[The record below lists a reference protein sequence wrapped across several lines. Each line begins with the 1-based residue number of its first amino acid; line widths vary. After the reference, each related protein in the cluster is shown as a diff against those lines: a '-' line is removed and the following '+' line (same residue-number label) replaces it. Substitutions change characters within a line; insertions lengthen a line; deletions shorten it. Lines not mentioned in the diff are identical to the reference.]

1 MPSIEQQVELV
12 KTLVTGIRS
21 NAAALSPEQLASP
34 SACADW
40 QVQDVLSHL
49 IGGAERQADSMRR
62 GRAGD
67 SGPAPGFT
75 PMDSTAMSSTNAQ
88 RDIQRREQLGDG
100 LLLAYDTAYASLQEQ
115 IDALGPNDW
124 ETPCWHLRRGAI
136 SAADY
141 LELRI
146 QELAIHDWDMRHGL
160 EDSPQLNADCV
171 STLLS
176 ATPKWLGMCFRP
188 GEKLDAPVVYEFD
201 LAPPYE
207 TSIIVRVAG
216 RQLRLPGGRRSPR
229 PLDGLRRGPGLPA
242 VHLRAHHRPGG
253 HRRQRVRHHGRPGPA
268 GPLRGLVPG
277 SIESV
282 ELGMRNGK

>member
-1 MPSIEQQVELV
+1 MPSIEQQGELV
-12 KTLVTGIRS
+12 KVLVDNIRS
-21 NAAALSPEQLASP
+21 NTAALSPEQLAQP

-49 IGGAERQADSMRR
+49 IGGADRQADSMRR

-67 SGPAPGFT
+67 SGPAAGFT
-75 PMDSTAMSSTNAQ
+75 PMDSASMSANNAQ

-100 LLLAYDTAYASLQEQ
+100 LLSAFDSAYAGLQEQ
-115 IDALGPNDW
+115 IDALGPNEW

-146 QELAIHDWDMRHGL
+146 QELAIHDWDMRRGL
-160 EDSPQLNADCV
+160 EESPQLNADCI

-188 GEKLDAPVVYEFD
+188 GEKLEAPVVYEFD

-207 TSIIVRVAG
+207 SSIIVRVQGDSFDFPAEDEAAERWTVCAEAPAFLLFIYG
-216 RQLRLPGGRRSPR
+216 RITGREAIEANEFAITGEPDL
-229 PLDGLRRGPGLPA
+229 LDRFETWFRG
-242 VHLRAHHRPGG
+242 V
-253 HRRQRVRHHGRPGPA
+253 
-268 GPLRGLVPG
+268 
-277 SIESV
+277 
-282 ELGMRNGK
+282 

>member
-12 KTLVTGIRS
+12 KTLVGDIRHS
-21 NAAALSPEQLASP
+21 FAALTPEQAASP

-40 QVQDVLSHL
+40 QVHDVLSHL

-62 GRAGD
+62 GRDGD

-75 PMDSTAMSSTNAQ
+75 PADSTTLSTNNAQ
-88 RDIQRREQLGDG
+88 RDLQRREQLGGG
-100 LLLAYDTAYASLQEQ
+100 LLGAYDTAYADLQQQ

-160 EDSPQLNADCV
+160 EDSPQLNASCV
-171 STLLS
+171 DTLLS

-201 LAPPYE
+201 LAPPHE
-207 TSIIVRVAG
+207 TSIIVRVSGDSFDFPDEAQVPERWTVCAEAPAFLLFIYGRITGREAIAANEFAITGDAG
-216 RQLRLPGGRRSPR
+216 L
-229 PLDGLRRGPGLPA
+229 LDRFEAWFRG
-242 VHLRAHHRPGG
+242 V
-253 HRRQRVRHHGRPGPA
+253 
-268 GPLRGLVPG
+268 
-277 SIESV
+277 
-282 ELGMRNGK
+282 

>member
-12 KTLVTGIRS
+12 KTLVADIRS
-21 NAAALSPEQLASP
+21 NFAALTPEQAASP

-40 QVQDVLSHL
+40 QVHDVLSHL

-75 PMDSTAMSSTNAQ
+75 PADSTTLSINNAQ
-88 RDIQRREQLGDG
+88 RDIQRREQLGGG
-100 LLLAYDTAYASLQEQ
+100 LLAAYDTAYADLQQQ

-136 SAADY
+136 SASDY

-146 QELAIHDWDMRHGL
+146 QELAIHDWDMRHSL
-160 EDSPQLNADCV
+160 EDSPELSPECV

-176 ATPKWLGMCFRP
+176 ATPKWLGMCFRL
-188 GEKLDAPVVYEFD
+188 GEKMDAPVVYEFD
-201 LAPPYE
+201 LAPPHE

-216 RQLRLPGGRRSPR
+216 DSFDFPAEEQVPERWTVCAEAPAFLLFIYGRITGREAIAANEFAITGDAGL
-229 PLDGLRRGPGLPA
+229 LDRFEAWFRG
-242 VHLRAHHRPGG
+242 V
-253 HRRQRVRHHGRPGPA
+253 
-268 GPLRGLVPG
+268 
-277 SIESV
+277 
-282 ELGMRNGK
+282 

>member
-12 KTLVTGIRS
+12 KTLVNDIRNNTAS
-21 NAAALSPEQLASP
+21 LSAEQMASP

-49 IGGAERQADSMRR
+49 IGGAERQTDSMRR

-75 PMDSTAMSSTNAQ
+75 PADSTTLSVNNAQ

-100 LLLAYDTAYASLQEQ
+100 LLAAYETAYASLQEQ
-115 IDALGPNDW
+115 IDAIGPNDW

-141 LELRI
+141 IELRI

-160 EDSPQLNADCV
+160 EDSPQIHADCV

-201 LAPPYE
+201 LAPPHE
-207 TSIIVRVAG
+207 TSIIVRVQGDSFDFPTEDEAPERWTVCAEAPAFLLFIYG
-216 RQLRLPGGRRSPR
+216 RITGREAIEANEFAITGDAAL
-229 PLDGLRRGPGLPA
+229 LDQFEAWFRG
-242 VHLRAHHRPGG
+242 V
-253 HRRQRVRHHGRPGPA
+253 
-268 GPLRGLVPG
+268 
-277 SIESV
+277 
-282 ELGMRNGK
+282 

>member
-12 KTLVTGIRS
+12 KTLVNGIRRNTAS
-21 NAAALSPEQLASP
+21 LGPEQLAQP
-34 SACADW
+34 SACDGW

-62 GRAGD
+62 GRDGD

-75 PMDSTAMSSTNAQ
+75 PMDSTAMSATNAQ
-88 RDIQRREQLGDG
+88 RDIQRREQLGG
-100 LLLAYDTAYASLQEQ
+100 RLLTAFDSAYAGLQQQ

-124 ETPCWHLRRGAI
+124 DTLCWHLRRGAI
-136 SAADY
+136 SASDY

-146 QELAIHDWDMRHGL
+146 QELAIHDWDMRHGV

-176 ATPKWLGMCFRP
+176 AAPKWLGMCFRP

-201 LAPPYE
+201 LAPPHE

-216 RQLRLPGGRRSPR
+216 DSFDFPAENEAPERWTVCAEAPAFLLFIYGRITGKQAIEANEFAITGDSALLERFE
-229 PLDGLRRGPGLPA
+229 GWFRG
-242 VHLRAHHRPGG
+242 V
-253 HRRQRVRHHGRPGPA
+253 
-268 GPLRGLVPG
+268 
-277 SIESV
+277 
-282 ELGMRNGK
+282 

>member
-1 MPSIEQQVELV
+1 MPSIEQQIELV
-12 KTLVTGIRS
+12 KTLVNDIHTRVAS
-21 NAAALSPEQLASP
+21 LSPEQLARP

-40 QVQDVLSHL
+40 QVHDVLSHL
-49 IGGAERQADSMRR
+49 IGGAERQTDSMRR

-75 PMDSTAMSSTNAQ
+75 PADSTTLSTNNAQ

-100 LLLAYDTAYASLQEQ
+100 LLTAYDAAYANLQEQ

-216 RQLRLPGGRRSPR
+216 DSFDFPTEDEVPQRWTVCGEAPAFLLFIYGRITGREAIAANEFAITGDPAL
-229 PLDGLRRGPGLPA
+229 LDQFEAGFRG
-242 VHLRAHHRPGG
+242 V
-253 HRRQRVRHHGRPGPA
+253 
-268 GPLRGLVPG
+268 
-277 SIESV
+277 
-282 ELGMRNGK
+282 

>member
-1 MPSIEQQVELV
+1 MPSIEQQIELV
-12 KTLVTGIRS
+12 KTLVNDIHRNISVLT
-21 NAAALSPEQLASP
+21 PEQLARP

-62 GRAGD
+62 GRSGD

-75 PMDSTAMSSTNAQ
+75 PMDSSAMSATNAQ
-88 RDIQRREQLGDG
+88 RDIQRREQLGAAG
-100 LLLAYDTAYASLQEQ
+100 LLSAFDTAYASLQEQ
-115 IDALGPNDW
+115 IDAIGASDW

-160 EDSPQLNADCV
+160 EDSPQLNANCV
-171 STLLS
+171 ATLLS

-188 GEKLDAPVVYEFD
+188 GEKLDTPVVYEFD
-201 LAPPYE
+201 LAPPHE
-207 TSIIVRVAG
+207 TSIIVRVQGDSFDFPAEGEAPDRWTVCAEAPAFLLFIYG
-216 RQLRLPGGRRSPR
+216 RITGRDAIAANEFAVTGDPAL
-229 PLDGLRRGPGLPA
+229 LDRFEGWFRG
-242 VHLRAHHRPGG
+242 V
-253 HRRQRVRHHGRPGPA
+253 
-268 GPLRGLVPG
+268 
-277 SIESV
+277 
-282 ELGMRNGK
+282 

>member
-12 KTLVTGIRS
+12 KTLVEGIRR
-21 NAAALSPEQLASP
+21 NAASLTPEELARP

-49 IGGAERQADSMRR
+49 IGGAERQTDSMRR

-67 SGPAPGFT
+67 SGPAAGFT
-75 PMDSTAMSSTNAQ
+75 PMDSTAMSATNAQ
-88 RDIQRREQLGDG
+88 RDIQRREQLGGG
-100 LLLAYDTAYASLQEQ
+100 LVTAFEAAYAGLQQEL
-115 IDALGPNDW
+115 DRPGPDDW
-124 ETPCWHLRRGAI
+124 DTPCWHLRRGAI
-136 SAADY
+136 PASDY

-176 ATPKWLGMCFRP
+176 AAHKWLGMCFRP

-201 LAPPYE
+201 LAPPHE
-207 TSIIVRVAG
+207 TSIIVRVSGAG
-216 RQLRLPGGRRSPR
+216 FDFPAEAEAPERWTVCAEAPAFLLFIYGRITGQEAIAANEFAITGDSALLERFE
-229 PLDGLRRGPGLPA
+229 GWFRG
-242 VHLRAHHRPGG
+242 V
-253 HRRQRVRHHGRPGPA
+253 
-268 GPLRGLVPG
+268 
-277 SIESV
+277 
-282 ELGMRNGK
+282 

>member
-1 MPSIEQQVELV
+1 MPSIEQQIALV
-12 KTLVTGIRS
+12 KTLVADIRS
-21 NAAALSPEQLASP
+21 SFAALTPEQASSP

-40 QVQDVLSHL
+40 QVRDVLSHL
-49 IGGAERQADSMRR
+49 IGGAERQTDSMRR

-75 PMDSTAMSSTNAQ
+75 PADSTTLSVNNAQ
-88 RDIQRREQLGDG
+88 RDIQRREELGAG
-100 LLLAYDTAYASLQEQ
+100 MLAAYDTAYAEMQQQ
-115 IDALGPNDW
+115 IDSLGPNDW

-160 EDSPQLNADCV
+160 EDSPQLNPECV

-216 RQLRLPGGRRSPR
+216 DSFDFPSGDQVPDRWTVCAEAPAFLLFIYGRITGREAIAANEFAITGDPDL
-229 PLDGLRRGPGLPA
+229 LDRFEAWFRG
-242 VHLRAHHRPGG
+242 V
-253 HRRQRVRHHGRPGPA
+253 
-268 GPLRGLVPG
+268 
-277 SIESV
+277 
-282 ELGMRNGK
+282 

>member
-12 KTLVTGIRS
+12 KTLVNGIHTRVAS
-21 NAAALSPEQLASP
+21 LSPEQLARP

-40 QVQDVLSHL
+40 QVHDVLSHL

-75 PMDSTAMSSTNAQ
+75 PMDSTAMSATNAQ
-88 RDIQRREQLGDG
+88 RDIQRREQLGGG
-100 LLLAYDTAYASLQEQ
+100 LLAAYDAAYADLQRE
-115 IDALGPNDW
+115 IDAIGPNDW

-201 LAPPYE
+201 LAPPHE
-207 TSIIVRVAG
+207 TSIIVRVQGDSFDLLTEEAAPERWTVCAEAPAFLLFIYG
-216 RQLRLPGGRRSPR
+216 RISGREAIAANEFAITGDPAL
-229 PLDGLRRGPGLPA
+229 LDSFEAWFRG
-242 VHLRAHHRPGG
+242 V
-253 HRRQRVRHHGRPGPA
+253 
-268 GPLRGLVPG
+268 
-277 SIESV
+277 
-282 ELGMRNGK
+282 

>member
-12 KTLVTGIRS
+12 KTLVNEIRS
-21 NAAALSPEQLASP
+21 NTAALTADQLARP
-34 SACADW
+34 SARADW

-49 IGGAERQADSMRR
+49 IGGADRQADSIRR

-67 SGPAPGFT
+67 PGPAPGFT
-75 PMDSTAMSSTNAQ
+75 PMDNNAMSANNAQ
-88 RDIQRREQLGDG
+88 RDVQRREQLGDG
-100 LLLAYDTAYASLQEQ
+100 LLSAFDTAYAGLQQQ
-115 IDALGPNDW
+115 IDGIGPNDW
-124 ETPCWHLRRGAI
+124 ETPCWHIRRGAI

-188 GEKLDAPVVYEFD
+188 GEKLDTPVAYEFD
-201 LAPPYE
+201 LAPPHE

-216 RQLRLPGGRRSPR
+216 DSFDFPTEDEAPERWTVCAEAPAFLLFIYGRITGREAIEAHEFAITGDPAL
-229 PLDGLRRGPGLPA
+229 LDRFESWFRG
-242 VHLRAHHRPGG
+242 V
-253 HRRQRVRHHGRPGPA
+253 
-268 GPLRGLVPG
+268 
-277 SIESV
+277 
-282 ELGMRNGK
+282 

>member
-1 MPSIEQQVELV
+1 M
-12 KTLVTGIRS
+12 
-21 NAAALSPEQLASP
+21 
-34 SACADW
+34 
-40 QVQDVLSHL
+40 LSHL

-75 PMDSTAMSSTNAQ
+75 PMDSTAMSATNAQ

-100 LLLAYDTAYASLQEQ
+100 LLSAFDAAYASLQEQ

-201 LAPPYE
+201 LAPPHE

-216 RQLRLPGGRRSPR
+216 RQLRLPDGGRGPGA
-229 PLDGLRRGPGLPA
+229 LDGVRRSPGLPA
-242 VHLRAHHRPGG
+242 VHLWTHNRAGG
-253 HRRQRVRHHGRPGPA
+253 HRRQRVRHHRGSRPA
-268 GPLRGLVPG
+268 GQFRGMVPG
-277 SIESV
+277 SMSKVTFSSFSEARIPAKDCRESKDFPRQPNPPLK
-282 ELGMRNGK
+282 EGDGRNDGEEMMR

>member
-1 MPSIEQQVELV
+1 MPSIEQQIELV
-12 KTLVTGIRS
+12 KTLVNDIHRNVSVLT
-21 NAAALSPEQLASP
+21 PEQLAQP

-62 GRAGD
+62 GRSGD

-75 PMDSTAMSSTNAQ
+75 PMDSSAMSATNAQ
-88 RDIQRREQLGDG
+88 RDIQRRERLGDG
-100 LLLAYDTAYASLQEQ
+100 LLTAYDTAYAGLQEQ
-115 IDALGPNDW
+115 IDAIGANDW

-160 EDSPQLNADCV
+160 EDSPQLNANCV

-176 ATPKWLGMCFRP
+176 ATPKWLGMCFRA
-188 GEKLDAPVVYEFD
+188 GEKLDTPVVYEFD

-207 TSIIVRVAG
+207 TSIIVRVQGDRFDFPAEDETPDRWTVCAEAPAFLLFIYG
-216 RQLRLPGGRRSPR
+216 RITGRDAIAANEFAITGDPAL
-229 PLDGLRRGPGLPA
+229 LDRFEGWFRG
-242 VHLRAHHRPGG
+242 V
-253 HRRQRVRHHGRPGPA
+253 
-268 GPLRGLVPG
+268 
-277 SIESV
+277 
-282 ELGMRNGK
+282 